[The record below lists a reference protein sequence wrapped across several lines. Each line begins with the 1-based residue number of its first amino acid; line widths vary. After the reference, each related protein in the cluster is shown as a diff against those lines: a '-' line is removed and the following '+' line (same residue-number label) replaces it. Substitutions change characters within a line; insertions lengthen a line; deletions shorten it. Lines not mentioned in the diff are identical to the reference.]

1 MKSIYFDNAATTPM
15 LPEVIEV
22 VTSAMGN
29 LTGNP
34 SSIHSK
40 GRSTRAQI
48 ELARKQIAKV
58 INAQS
63 SEIIFTS
70 GGTEA
75 DNLAIKGAVNDLGVQ
90 RIITS
95 KIEHHAVLH
104 TVEHL
109 LKDNS
114 IVVEYV
120 SHLENGD
127 VDLDHLNKLLKSDS
141 KTLVSLMHVNNEIG
155 NVLNLKTVSE
165 LCKVNQAYFHS
176 DTVQSIGYFPIDVKQ
191 LGIDFITCSA
201 HKFHGPKGCGFL
213 YINKQH
219 TLQPLINGGA
229 QERGIRSGTE
239 NVFGILGLAKALTI
253 AHKDNAQIC
262 KDVLSLKSYM
272 IEALD
277 KENIPYSIN
286 GNYENS
292 SPAILNVTFNFE
304 KDSSM
309 MLFNLD
315 LAGIA
320 ISGGSACTSGSNLG
334 SHVLSE
340 LNTNMNMPAIRF
352 SFSKLNTIE
361 EINDTVDILKKLI
374 VT

>member
-22 VTSAMGN
+22 VKDAMIN

-40 GRSTRAQI
+40 GRNTRAKL
-48 ELARKQIAKV
+48 ELARKEIAKI

-75 DNLAIKGAVNDLGVQ
+75 DNLAIKGAVYDLNVV
-90 RIITS
+90 RIVTS

-104 TVEHL
+104 TVEK
-109 LKDNS
+109 LKSDGL
-114 IVVEYV
+114 VEVEYV
-120 SHLENGD
+120 KHLENGD
-127 VDLDHLNKLLKSDS
+127 VNLEDLESLLKSDK

-155 NVLNLKTVSE
+155 NILNIKTVAN
-165 LCKVNQAYFHS
+165 LCKVNDALFHS
-176 DTVQSIGYFPIDVKQ
+176 DTVQSLGYYSLDVKD
-191 LGIDFITCSA
+191 LDIDFITCSA
-201 HKFHGPKGCGFL
+201 HKFHGPKGTGFL
-213 YINKQH
+213 YINKKH
-219 TLQPLINGGA
+219 SIQPLISGGS

-239 NVFGILGLAKALTI
+239 NIFGILGLAKALSL
-253 AHKDNAQIC
+253 AHFDLSKTTSYI
-262 KDVLSLKSYM
+262 LSLK
-272 IEALD
+272 
-277 KENIPYSIN
+277 KELLEQLKNSGIDYSIN
-286 GNYENS
+286 GNLENS
-292 SPAILNVTFNFE
+292 SPAILNLTFNVH

-315 LAGIA
+315 LNGIA

-334 SHVLSE
+334 SHVLTE
-340 LNTNMNMPAIRF
+340 LNTDMKNPAIRF
-352 SFSKLNTIE
+352 SFSKLNTLDE
-361 EINDTVDILKKLI
+361 VNQTVAVLKKLI
-374 VT
+374 IT